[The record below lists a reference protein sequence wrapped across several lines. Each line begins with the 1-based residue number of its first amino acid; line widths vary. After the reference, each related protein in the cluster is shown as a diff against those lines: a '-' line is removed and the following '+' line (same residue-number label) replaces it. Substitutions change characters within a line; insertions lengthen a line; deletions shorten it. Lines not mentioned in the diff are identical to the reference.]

1 MEVITI
7 PCLSDNYAYL
17 IICNQTMEAAVVDAP
32 EARPILRAARRWGV
46 RLSSVLHTHHHW
58 DHAAGDEQLLKEF
71 PLLNVCGHFSD
82 SGRIAQQNVFLNEGD
97 VFEVGK
103 IKFTISHLPGH
114 TSGSISYC
122 ANGAAFVGDAL
133 FGAGCGRVFE
143 GTFEEMHR
151 SLNEKIKAY
160 PSQTQIYFGHD
171 YLNANLRFALSVEP
185 NNHKTQNRLTRLQ
198 EQQKTGFSNTPAT
211 LAEELE
217 TNPFLRC
224 DSPEI
229 QETIKKRTAGSDMS
243 PVAVF
248 RALRQMKDKFSI

>member
-17 IICNQTMEAAVVDAP
+17 IICKQTMEAAVVDAP

-46 RLSSVLHTHHHW
+46 RLISVLHTHHHW
-58 DHAAGDEQLLKEF
+58 DHVAGDELLLKEF
-71 PLLNVCGHFSD
+71 PLLNVCGHISD
-82 SGRIAQQNVFLNEGD
+82 SGRIAHQNVFLNEGD
-97 VFEVGK
+97 VFKVGK
-103 IKFTISHLPGH
+103 LKFTIRHLPGH
-114 TSGSISYC
+114 TSGSIAYC
-122 ANGAAFVGDAL
+122 SGGAVFVGDVL
-133 FGAGCGRVFE
+133 FAAGCGRVFE
-143 GTFEEMHR
+143 GTYEEMHR

-160 PSQTQIYFGHD
+160 PPQTQIYFGHE

-185 NNHKTQNRLTRLQ
+185 NNLKTKNRHTRLL
-198 EQQKTGFSNTPAT
+198 EQQKAGFLNTPAL

-229 QETIKKRTAGSDMS
+229 QETVKKRAAGSDMS
-243 PVAVF
+243 PVEVF
-248 RALRQMKDKFSI
+248 RALRQMKDNF